1 MLHHRA
7 FYLIAALAGCAAA
20 AELRIDH
27 VTIAGRDLKQMRA
40 SFSRAGI
47 RTEYGGKHSN
57 GLTEM
62 ALASFA
68 DGSYLELIAAQ
79 DPRAGAPKHYWG
91 AFIDGDAGPSA
102 WAIGVDDLDS
112 AAKRLGANIST
123 GGRQRPDGVALQ
135 WRSAAVGPEPQGTFF
150 PFMIHDVTDRALRAD
165 PGGKPTVPEWRGV
178 AEVYIGVRNLD
189 EAVKRY
195 RDTFQ
200 LAEPVRAFDKTF
212 GAETARFA
220 GTPVVLAA
228 ARRGWL
234 AARVGRFGEAPYAF
248 VIASSGAGNRKPRWL
263 NIPGMRIGVE

>member
-7 FYLIAALAGCAAA
+7 FYLIAAFGCCAAA

-27 VTIAGRDLKQMRA
+27 VTMAGRDLKQMRA
-40 SFSRAGI
+40 TFARAGI

-79 DPRAGAPKHYWG
+79 DPRLGAPNHYWG
-91 AFIDGDAGPSA
+91 PFIDGDAGPCA

-112 AAKRLGANIST
+112 TAKRLRANIT
-123 GGRQRPDGVALQ
+123 NGGRQRPDGVALQ
-135 WRSAAVGPEPQGTFF
+135 WRSAAIGPEAQGTFF

-165 PGGKPTVPEWRGV
+165 PSGKPTMPEWRGV

-189 EAVKRY
+189 QAVKRY
-195 RDTFQ
+195 RDTFH
-200 LAEPVRAFDKTF
+200 LAEPLRAFDKTF
-212 GAETARFA
+212 GAEIARFA

-234 AARVGRFGEAPYAF
+234 AARVAKFGEAPCAF
-248 VIASSGAGNRKPRWL
+248 VIASSGVGNGKPRWL
-263 NIPGMRIGVE
+263 KIPGMRIGVE